1 MTRWRQR
8 IGADDLEAL
17 LAETIAVAVKTEAV
31 SERQLERITV
41 DSTVQTMSIRIGQ
54 AGYSSHFRRSRSSAL
69 AMTMSLRM
77 TAVMANFLHFPV
89 DTSCSYFAFMSGLK
103 RVATTAG
110 K

>member
-54 AGYSSHFRRSRSSAL
+54 AGYPSHFRRSRCSAL